1 MIDSK
6 QRYFAEQDIKA
17 PAPPL
22 PKHALFNTLSDLIV
36 ALCFLLGS
44 FFFLTDVHT
53 LIGAWLFVIG
63 SVQLLIKPLV
73 TLLNWW
79 R

>member
-17 PAPPL
+17 PATPL

-44 FFFLTDVHT
+44 FFFSQM
-53 LIGAWLFVIG
+53 F
-63 SVQLLIKPLV
+63 
-73 TLLNWW
+73 TLLSAPGCL
-79 R
+79 

>member
-1 MIDSK
+1 MFSTG
-6 QRYFAEQDIKA
+6 Q
-17 PAPPL
+17 
-22 PKHALFNTLSDLIV
+22 
-36 ALCFLLGS
+36 LL
-44 FFFLTDVHT
+44 FLTDVHT
-53 LIGAWLFVIG
+53 IIGAWLFVIG